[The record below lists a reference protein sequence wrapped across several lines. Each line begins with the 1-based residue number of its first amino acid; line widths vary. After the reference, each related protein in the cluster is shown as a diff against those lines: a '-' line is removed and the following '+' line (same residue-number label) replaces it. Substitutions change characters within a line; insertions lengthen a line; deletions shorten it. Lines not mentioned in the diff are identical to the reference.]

1 MSSVQSPCVRNC
13 CLNEQDV
20 CLGCFRSLEEI
31 KAWQRMSLTER
42 ADVLAAAQQRQLA
55 QSLSATALSDIVS
68 TLGSRTRVNK
78 AVD

>member
-68 TLGSRTRVNK
+68 KLGSRTRVNK

>member
-55 QSLSATALSDIVS
+55 QPLSATALSDIVS